1 MCGYLLLV
9 VYVNPEC
16 LYHYVNMME
25 DTISHSP
32 FYPLPSERKEKQKVN
47 ERGREREIAQFVKP
61 TQWLMWIIEKSIKFG
76 YTFEKVKK

>member
-47 ERGREREIAQFVKP
+47 ERGRERERDCSVCKTYSMANVDHRKVYQI
-61 TQWLMWIIEKSIKFG
+61 WLHI
-76 YTFEKVKK
+76 